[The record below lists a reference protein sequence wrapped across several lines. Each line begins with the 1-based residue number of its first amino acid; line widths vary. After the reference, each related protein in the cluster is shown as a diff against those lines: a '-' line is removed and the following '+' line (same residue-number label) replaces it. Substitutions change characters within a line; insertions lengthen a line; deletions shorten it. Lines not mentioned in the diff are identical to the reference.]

1 MPLNLQSS
9 DGEFTPYIK
18 YNSKAGRWYVKGPD
32 GAEIEVVN
40 PRLAFDMANIK
51 TGWIMFSEG
60 MGPISVWDTSAT
72 EMAPKPEG
80 KYKRGFNVMVCGG
93 DSLPGIGPL
102 GLREFS
108 STANVVITAMLD
120 MYRTYEEQVGAHP
133 AEVPFYQ
140 CTGVKPISGMHGT
153 NYEPHFQLV
162 GWVHR
167 SKIPAFDEHLKAQ
180 APQAQTGMTNG
191 TREVYPPPG
200 VTKGM
205 PNANAPHPGQPVS
218 DFAQPSAH
226 ATTAGED
233 IGDEIPF

>member
-1 MPLNLQSS
+1 MPLNLQPS

-18 YNSKAGRWYVKGPD
+18 YNSKAGRWYVKGPEGGD
-32 GAEIEVVN
+32 TEVIN

-60 MGPISVWDTSAT
+60 MGPITVWDVSST

-93 DSLPGIGPL
+93 DNLPDIGVL

-120 MYRTYEEQVGAHP
+120 MYRRYEEEVTAHP
-133 AEVPFYQ
+133 SQVPFYQ

-153 NYEPHFQLV
+153 NYEPQFQLV
-162 GWVHR
+162 GWVER
-167 SKIPAFDEHLKAQ
+167 AKVPVFDEHLRSQ
-180 APQAQTGMTNG
+180 SPQAQTGMTNG
-191 TREVYPPPG
+191 NRDVFPPPG
-200 VTKGM
+200 VSKGM
-205 PNANAPHPGQPVS
+205 PDAPPDMSAHGGPGP
-218 DFAQPSAH
+218 QPSASH
-226 ATTAGED
+226 GLD
-233 IGDEIPF
+233 DEIPFSPCIY